1 MKNIFLYSPPVEKAE
16 FELKSDGANTENKTD
31 MEKVSRKIAE
41 NKRYV
46 EETFSVPLNGDIVV
60 RDFKIFVG
68 SKSYDAF
75 FVICDGLADGDSVNE
90 CVLKPFMYLKNSVVP
105 KGEALDKIIT
115 GALLPQNA
123 RDEQNQADLR
133 RSELWFVRTFCRHA
147 RGWIFH

>member
-1 MKNIFLYSPPVEKAE
+1 MKNIFLYSPPVKKAE
-16 FELKSDGANTENKTD
+16 FELKSDGKNTENKTD

-75 FVICDGLADGDSVNE
+75 FVICDGLADGDAA
-90 CVLKPFMYLKNSVVP
+90 
-105 KGEALDKIIT
+105 GEENGVKAL
-115 GALLPQNA
+115 
-123 RDEQNQADLR
+123 R
-133 RSELWFVRTFCRHA
+133 
-147 RGWIFH
+147 